1 MLRDHVWNKKGYLP
15 QDSGLHNVG
24 WEIDKAIGAAIFLF
38 GALFA
43 LGLRPKKVT
52 LGGTSIEI

>member
-1 MLRDHVWNKKGYLP
+1 MGYLP